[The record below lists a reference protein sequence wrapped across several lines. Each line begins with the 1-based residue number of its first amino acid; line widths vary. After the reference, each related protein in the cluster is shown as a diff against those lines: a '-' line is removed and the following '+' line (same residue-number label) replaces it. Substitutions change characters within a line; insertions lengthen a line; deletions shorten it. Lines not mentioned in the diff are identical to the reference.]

1 MTANL
6 VKEFLV
12 QLAVGVLNQRLS
24 VTIGNIPPAQLAV
37 RFIYVISVARVIYW
51 ARDKVSPGQPVT
63 IIDFYL
69 SPTHNSFK
77 DLLVVLTGRLAAM
90 VLAGDADPF
99 AFDIKLA
106 GYAIALHAAILAAV
120 LVFGVL
126 ATDGLDIY
134 TWKVTT
140 AHVVIAYAVILYFSA
155 EATAIGP
162 VPGGGGNVI
171 AYLLYAAAT
180 LLVIVATRPFL

>member
-1 MTANL
+1 
-6 VKEFLV
+6 
-12 QLAVGVLNQRLS
+12 VLNQRLS

-37 RFIYVISVARVIYW
+37 RFIYVISVARAIYW
-51 ARDKVSPGQPVT
+51 VRDKVSPGQPVT

-140 AHVVIAYAVILYFSA
+140 AHVVIAYAVIIYFSA
-155 EATAIGP
+155 AAEIGP

-171 AYLLYAAAT
+171 AYLWYAAAT